1 MGTCSRSRNTSTD
14 CWTHSWFRRSSD
26 EAICRRHDGPLRLQS
41 LSQTAEFLTARRRR
55 GAKCASALRQLFE
68 HSKSHGD
75 LPEHANAERDMPDGA
90 ASDSTLSCI
99 DFRTAPICGSMIA
112 CSTPRLRA
120 SYREPKCGRMYWMNK
135 TSAGRLTIRFDPG
148 ARSAISDARMFTVV
162 CSVSLV
168 TAHQFDADLI
178 ELKPTTR
185 NDGRRRPSSLQP
197 ACDHQ
202 CFPSKCRL
210 CENGKRT
217 F

>member
-1 MGTCSRSRNTSTD
+1 MVICRNTQTQSETCPTVRPATQRSR
-14 CWTHSWFRRSSD
+14 
-26 EAICRRHDGPLRLQS
+26 
-41 LSQTAEFLTARRRR
+41 
-55 GAKCASALRQLFE
+55 ASISE
-68 HSKSHGD
+68 
-75 LPEHANAERDMPDGA
+75 P
-90 ASDSTLSCI
+90 
-99 DFRTAPICGSMIA
+99 APICGSMIA

-120 SYREPKCGRMYWMNK
+120 SYREPKCGRMYWMNT